1 MSFGAA
7 PRGGVASR
15 ALGTS
20 AGVLGVALAGA
31 AAIGLVRA
39 ASPGGQRPF
48 AIALVLW
55 LLLAAFA
62 RLVTRWP
69 RVRKGPP
76 TVVPGAEPPAVAS
89 LLVSRG
95 RPGETALAAT
105 VLDLAAHGSIDLEWG
120 RGGVP
125 ICLGVRRDAPGLRE
139 LERMVVLRLNAWF
152 DAPGTSVASLLNDP
166 RENDPMR
173 WHAAFRRAV
182 VEEARRRGLVGAR
195 IGRLAR
201 WLLLLTAVGP
211 AAVFGWSLGHSHA
224 LNVGPI
230 PELLAGLLWI
240 GLAFLV
246 PTGLRLTPQ
255 GADATA
261 RWLGLRSP
269 VPVSWA
275 GSDGLRVAG
284 DPVHDPALARSVA
297 VGLAPELV
305 AATTGVPAGR
315 W

>member
-1 MSFGAA
+1 
-7 PRGGVASR
+7 
-15 ALGTS
+15 
-20 AGVLGVALAGA
+20 
-31 AAIGLVRA
+31 
-39 ASPGGQRPF
+39 
-48 AIALVLW
+48 
-55 LLLAAFA
+55 
-62 RLVTRWP
+62 
-69 RVRKGPP
+69 
-76 TVVPGAEPPAVAS
+76 
-89 LLVSRG
+89 VSRG
-95 RPGETALAAT
+95 RPGQAALAAT
-105 VLDLAAHGSIDLEWG
+105 VLDLAAHRSIDLEWG
-120 RGGVP
+120 RDGVP
-125 ICLGVRRDAPGLRE
+125 ICLGVRRDAPGLRD

-152 DAPGTSVASLLNDP
+152 DAPGTSVAALLNDP

-182 VEEARRRGLVGAR
+182 VGEARRRGLVATR

-211 AAVFGWSLGHSHA
+211 AAVFGWYLGLSHA
-224 LNVGPI
+224 LGLGPI
-230 PELLAGLLWI
+230 PELLAGLLWV

-269 VPVSWA
+269 LHGNPDR
-275 GSDGLRVAG
+275 GDGLHVAG
-284 DPVHDPALARSVA
+284 DPVHDPALARAVA